1 MTYILLA
8 TAVALSSVAAYYS
21 IVGLMAIF
29 AAAKIPIAIMGT
41 TLEIAK
47 IVTATWLK
55 SNWKETPI
63 LLRSYFISSIVVLML
78 ITSAGIFGFLSKAY
92 LEQELVSGDVVSK
105 LEIIDEKIK
114 VSKDNI
120 DANRKALKQL
130 DDAVDQVMARSTT
143 EQGADKAVQIRRQ
156 QAKERTRILQ
166 EIETEQKKVS
176 QLAEERA
183 PIAANVRKV
192 EAEVGPIKYVAAL
205 IYDDADNKEAL
216 DSAVRILILLIV
228 FTFDPLA
235 VLMFIAV
242 SQSMK
247 KKKEEVPV
255 VPAPAVVDEV
265 KEEPPVHKEE
275 VSEDPCPACG
285 TPMEDAPGI
294 GIYCPNKECDVA
306 DGPLL
311 YMQQQKEEQEIKTS
325 TLYIDSEVRI
335 SDSLDSE
342 LTRLTRR

>member
-41 TLEIAK
+41 TLEVAK

-55 SNWKETPI
+55 RNWKETPL
-63 LLRSYFISSIVVLML
+63 LLRSYFVSAIVVLML

-92 LEQELVSGDVVSK
+92 LEQELVSGDAVSK

-130 DDAVDQVMARSTT
+130 DEAVDQVMARSSS
-143 EQGADKAVQIRRQ
+143 EQGADKAVQIRRS
-156 QAKERTRILQ
+156 QAKERARLLQ
-166 EIETEQKKVS
+166 EIEAEQKKVS

-183 PIAANVRKV
+183 PLGANVRKV
-192 EAEVGPIKYVAAL
+192 EAEVGPIKYIASL
-205 IYDDADNKEAL
+205 IYDDANNKETL
-216 DSAVRILILLIV
+216 DKAVRILILLIV

-242 SQSMK
+242 AQTM
-247 KKKEEVPV
+247 KKKEEPTPV
-255 VPAPAVVDEV
+255 V
-265 KEEPPVHKEE
+265 KEEPVEE
-275 VSEDPCPACG
+275 AKVETVEEDDGKRGPCPACG
-285 TPMEDAPGI
+285 TTMYNAPGI
-294 GIYCPNKECDVA
+294 GDFCPNKNCDVC
-306 DGPLL
+306 DGPLA
-311 YMQQQKEEQEIKTS
+311 YIEEQKTEEIETRTIS
-325 TLYIDSEVRI
+325 LFIDSEAKL
-335 SDSLDSE
+335 SDSLE
-342 LTRLTRR
+342 HNLTR

>member
-1 MTYILLA
+1 MTYLLLA
-8 TAVALSSVAAYYS
+8 TAVMLSSVAAYYS

-55 SNWKETPI
+55 RNWKETPL
-63 LLRSYFISSIVVLML
+63 LLRSYFVSAIAVLML

-92 LEQELVSGDVVSK
+92 LEQELVSGDAVSK

-130 DDAVDQVMARSTT
+130 DEAVDQVMARSSS
-143 EQGADKAVQIRRQ
+143 EQGADKAVQIRRSQ
-156 QAKERTRILQ
+156 SKERTRLLQ

-183 PIAANVRKV
+183 PLGANVRKV
-192 EAEVGPIKYVAAL
+192 EAEVGPIKYIASL
-205 IYDDADNKEAL
+205 IYDDANNKETL
-216 DSAVRILILLIV
+216 DKAVRILILLIV

-242 SQSMK
+242 AQSMK
-247 KKKEEVPV
+247 KEQPTAAPV
-255 VPAPAVVDEV
+255 VQ
-265 KEEPPVHKEE
+265 EEKQEE
-275 VSEDPCPACG
+275 KTNSVEEDDGKRGPCPACG
-285 TPMEDAPGI
+285 TTMYNAPGI
-294 GIYCPNKECDVA
+294 GDYCPNKECDVC

-311 YMQQQKEEQEIKTS
+311 YIQSLEKEPTETKTS
-325 TLYIDSEVRI
+325 TLFIDSEVRP
-335 SDSLDSE
+335 SDSIECE
-342 LTRLTRR
+342 LTSK

>member
-1 MTYILLA
+1 MTYLLLA

-55 SNWKETPI
+55 RNWKETPL
-63 LLRSYFISSIVVLML
+63 LLRSYFVSAIAVLML

-92 LEQELVSGDVVSK
+92 LEQELVSGDAVSK

-130 DDAVDQVMARSTT
+130 DEAVDQVMARSSS
-143 EQGADKAVQIRRQ
+143 EQGADKAVQIRRS
-156 QAKERTRILQ
+156 QAKERARLLQ
-166 EIETEQKKVS
+166 EIEAEQKKVS

-183 PIAANVRKV
+183 PLGANVRKV
-192 EAEVGPIKYVAAL
+192 EAEVGPIKYIASL
-205 IYDDADNKEAL
+205 IYDDANNKETL
-216 DSAVRILILLIV
+216 DKAVRILILLIV

-242 SQSMK
+242 AQTMK
-247 KKKEEVPV
+247 KDASAPIVQEVQEEKVQ
-255 VPAPAVVDEV
+255 
-265 KEEPPVHKEE
+265 EPKVES
-275 VSEDPCPACG
+275 VEDDGKRGPCPACG
-285 TPMEDAPGI
+285 TTMYNAPGI
-294 GIYCPNKECDVA
+294 GDYCPNKECDVC
-306 DGPLL
+306 DGPLAYIESL
-311 YMQQQKEEQEIKTS
+311 EKEPIEPTETKTS
-325 TLYIDSEVRI
+325 TLFIDSEVRV
-335 SDSLDSE
+335 SDSIETE
-342 LTRLTRR
+342 LTKP

>member
-41 TLEIAK
+41 TLEVAK

-55 SNWKETPI
+55 GNWKETPI
-63 LLRSYFISSIVVLML
+63 LLRSYFVSAIAVLML

-92 LEQELVSGDVVSK
+92 LEQDLVSGDAVSK
-105 LEIIDEKIK
+105 LETIDEKIK

-130 DDAVDQVMARSTT
+130 DEAVDQVMARSSS
-143 EQGADKAVQIRRQ
+143 EQGADKSVQIRRS
-156 QAKERTRILQ
+156 QAKERARLFQ

-176 QLAEERA
+176 LLAEERS
-183 PIAANVRKV
+183 PLAANVRKV
-192 EAEVGPIKYVAAL
+192 EAEVGPIKYIASL
-205 IYDDADNKEAL
+205 IYDEADNKETL
-216 DSAVRILILLIV
+216 DKAVRILILLIV

-242 SQSMK
+242 AQSMK
-247 KKKEEVPV
+247 KKEPTPIAQEE
-255 VPAPAVVDEV
+255 
-265 KEEPPVHKEE
+265 KQEEPTIESEE
-275 VSEDPCPACG
+275 EDDGKRGPCPACG
-285 TPMEDAPGI
+285 TTMYNAPGI
-294 GIYCPNKECDVA
+294 GDFCPNKECDVC
-306 DGPLL
+306 DGPLAYL
-311 YMQQQKEEQEIKTS
+311 ESLEREPTETKIS
-325 TLYIDSEVRI
+325 TLFIDSEVRV
-335 SDSLDSE
+335 SDSVETE
-342 LTRLTRR
+342 LTLK

>member
-21 IVGLMAIF
+21 IVGLTAIF
-29 AAAKIPIAIMGT
+29 AAAKIPIVIMGT

-55 SNWKETPI
+55 KNWKETPI
-63 LLRSYFISSIVVLML
+63 LLRSYFVSSIVVLML

-92 LEQELVSGDVVSK
+92 LEQELVSGDAVSK

-130 DDAVDQVMARSTT
+130 DEAVDQVMARSSS
-143 EQGADKAVQIRRQ
+143 EQGADKAVQIRRSQ
-156 QAKERTRILQ
+156 SKERARLLQ

-183 PIAANVRKV
+183 PLGANVRKV
-192 EAEVGPIKYVAAL
+192 EAEVGPIKYIASL
-205 IYDDADNKEAL
+205 IYDDADNKETL
-216 DSAVRILILLIV
+216 DKAVRILILLIV

-242 SQSMK
+242 AQSMK
-247 KKKEEVPV
+247 KKEEPIPV
-255 VPAPAVVDEV
+255 VQ
-265 KEEPPVHKEE
+265 EEPVQEPKVES
-275 VSEDPCPACG
+275 VEDDGKRGPCPACG
-285 TPMEDAPGI
+285 TTMYNAPGI
-294 GIYCPNKECDVA
+294 GDYCPNKECDVC
-306 DGPLL
+306 DGPLAYIESL
-311 YMQQQKEEQEIKTS
+311 EKEPIEPTETKTS
-325 TLYIDSEVRI
+325 TLFIDSEVRT
-335 SDSLDSE
+335 SDSIETE
-342 LTRLTRR
+342 LTRK

>member
-21 IVGLMAIF
+21 IAGLMAIF

-41 TLEIAK
+41 TLEVAK

-55 SNWKETPI
+55 RNWKETPV
-63 LLRSYFISSIVVLML
+63 LLRGYFVASIAVLML

-130 DDAVDQVMARSTT
+130 DEAVDQVMARSTS
-143 EQGADKAVQIRRQ
+143 EQGADKAVQIRRTQ
-156 QAKERTRILQ
+156 SKERARLLQ
-166 EIETEQKKVS
+166 EIETDQKTVS
-176 QLAEERA
+176 KLAEERA
-183 PIAANVRKV
+183 PIAASVRKV

-205 IYDDADNKEAL
+205 IYDDVNNKESL
-216 DSAVRILILLIV
+216 DKAVRILILLIV

-242 SQSMK
+242 AQSIK
-247 KKKEEVPV
+247 KPISVEP
-255 VPAPAVVDEV
+255 
-265 KEEPPVHKEE
+265 KEEPKQVIEQPAEPVIEE
-275 VSEDPCPACG
+275 SLPVE
-285 TPMEDAPGI
+285 T
-294 GIYCPNKECDVA
+294 
-306 DGPLL
+306 
-311 YMQQQKEEQEIKTS
+311 KTS
-325 TLYIDSEVRI
+325 TLYIDSEIRM
-335 SDSLDSE
+335 SDSIDIE
-342 LTRLTRR
+342 LTRK